1 MKRNLLRILP
11 MLLLGG
17 VLGLTAAPAAFQAA
31 GVKAEDSTKT
41 ITFNMSSIKG
51 VISTGYQTGSKTFDV
66 GDISFDSNNLL
77 GNDNYIQ
84 IKGGTTNG
92 FWSTTTF
99 EDYYISKID
108 IKCSKNDCKI
118 GLGKAK
124 VSTGSITITNG
135 SLVSKTFTQ
144 DNAYTYFCVMATA
157 SYTQV
162 NSVSVTYTKNSG
174 EQPPFEGTYAL
185 VADVADLK
193 SGDKIVLG
201 SAAND
206 AANGALSGKYL
217 SSTAATIKNGELS
230 SEGASPLTLVASD
243 TKWKLLDANN
253 DYIGS
258 TTTKELSNVETEWDI
273 SITDGAATI
282 ACDAGKFKYNVN
294 DPRFTTYTGDPTD
307 KMPLPEIYKLKNQES
322 DTYTVTYD
330 GNGGEGSVVDSN
342 SYTIASTVTLLENG
356 FTAPSDKEFKEWN
369 TQADGNGTSYA
380 EGATFSIL
388 KDTTIYAIW
397 KHKIDPTGD
406 YYKRVTGIYDLSEG
420 AQVVFVYEN
429 GDTVKVSG
437 GLGSNSGNTQ
447 YYFTTVEA
455 EIVDDILLF
464 DNGVEPYPITLGINS
479 GYWTF
484 TTKKGLL
491 QANANTY
498 FVFENGESR
507 WNINPTSS
515 ATTVTSLDT
524 TAGIIQYNGT
534 GSGRFSYYTS
544 NQGAIQLFVKSGTIA
559 KVNLDAEKEIYVN
572 QTASLTATLE
582 GATPTAYS
590 WSILEGD
597 TNVQLVGG
605 ETTNTVQI
613 KGIAEGTA
621 TVQIK
626 CNNDDSL
633 VATCVVTVKP
643 TSASILPEGDY
654 FVISGSHTMH
664 ADTSDSNVIDLSDAA
679 NMWSFEYANEGEN
692 TYYIKSSGGYLGRK
706 QSIQGSGQNT
716 ELALSVDPVDFWTI
730 SGSKTDGFEVKCSSS
745 EKYTYLAPGDDGRWR
760 SIANKT
766 TLTLTEGLEFVS
778 IVPVGAPEKTTYN
791 VGDNFDPKG
800 LTFEIVYEGDVRVP
814 YSGTIT
820 WNKIVKGTKATGT
833 TYFGGKTVTVTYD
846 GLTITNFKP
855 TEITLGGEYKTTYYI
870 GEVVKLDDMTVTVK
884 YVDED
889 TKAEKSEEVDASKY
903 DFSPKAIADDTTAI
917 KVFLKEDALVS
928 ASFNITK
935 VAKTYYTTNYIKAG
949 DKIVIADMNDVD
961 AYGIYGGEE
970 LEFNGNTP
978 THASYTYS
986 PNGAE
991 ELLVESTSYKMDIGG
1006 TSVACVAL
1014 KNEATGQYLRYN
1026 SKKFAYNKD
1035 ESSITCGYS
1044 SGKYDFSYLV
1054 NVNGHDMDLNLHD
1067 GYIDEDGSVIGFY
1080 GFDYVQT
1087 YVEGD
1092 YVTSECILLNNG
1104 TGLLTYK
1111 TYLSKD
1117 GYNEVEYNVD
1127 LTWENNGGI
1136 VIHTPNQKEETITE
1150 DAAFAFHY
1158 VKTLEEWYIQP
1169 YQNPDV
1175 YLSYNTDGDGNFGF
1189 YSTFYEPVCVYRN
1202 NTIALSSP
1210 VNSISVDE
1218 SSIKTEYEVDD
1229 KFSWTGLIITAT
1241 YANGSRS
1248 NLPLGSYDITMPD
1261 MSTEGTKEIT
1271 VTYGAL
1277 GNVVTDKFNI
1287 TVKAPT
1293 PVEPTVVD
1301 VELTQKPK
1309 TIYNPNEPI
1318 DLSGIVVTFKM
1329 SDKTEKVID
1338 DTEIGEYIKNI
1349 TPETS
1354 GSVGTRTVRINLK
1367 GGGDLY
1373 VQYTITVVAAP
1384 VVLSSIELQPSKTE
1398 YWLHEEY
1405 KYEGKIKA
1413 IYSDGTYEFVEGTLF
1428 VGGDTS
1434 TVGNHVVTVSYT
1446 EGDKTVSAQYTI
1458 TVKEKPVITSFEISG
1473 YQQFI
1478 KQGDPFTE
1486 GDNFKVTAHLSD
1498 GSTKTDVPYSI
1509 DKGDF
1514 NSNVLGDYEITVS
1527 IADFVGV
1534 QTYTVTVSKNP
1545 INQIVLRYESSKV
1558 DAQPGDKQ
1566 QIMFKKPA
1574 EDDKFFS
1581 YDDFEYTS
1589 SDKNIADVVF
1599 EDGVPFIQYKDFGHC
1614 TITVKAKVGDGIA
1627 TYQVNVLKHVTGV
1640 TLDKTQAEVNIHET
1654 LALNATV
1661 TPADADDK
1669 SIKWS
1674 SSNTS
1679 IATVDANGVV
1689 TGIKEGTV
1697 TITATANDKVLGTKS
1712 ASCEVTVKKVPVT
1725 SVTLDKTTAEAF
1737 VGDAFK
1743 FNATVEPN
1751 NATYP
1756 ELAWSSSDERI
1767 AKVDQNGNVTCIKEG
1782 TVTITAK
1789 NIDSNLSATCVVT
1802 VSKIDVESVALNKE
1816 TLDLV
1821 VGNNE
1826 TLVATISPDNATYKG
1841 VSWISSDASI
1851 AKVDA
1856 NGKVTAV
1863 APGTA
1868 TITVKTNDGE
1878 KVATCTVT
1886 VRAIPVENV
1895 SFNETTAKL
1904 DIGQT
1909 LNLVATVTP
1918 ENATNKDVT
1927 YTTSNADIATVDNNG
1942 KVTAVAVGEVTITVT
1957 TADGAKTATCTVT
1970 VYDKAAQTKKNLI
1983 ILGASAGGVAV
1994 VGGGCGIGI
2003 PLGIKVSKKRKALKK

>member
-1 MKRNLLRILP
+1 

-41 ITFNMSSIKG
+41 ITFNMSSIKD
-51 VISTGYQTGSKTFDV
+51 VISTSYESGSKTFDV
-66 GDISFDSNNLL
+66 GDISFDSKNLL
-77 GNDNYIQ
+77 GNNKYIQ

-108 IKCSKNDCKI
+108 VSCAQNNCTI
-118 GLGKAK
+118 GVGKAK
-124 VSTGSITITNG
+124 VTSGSISITKG
-135 SLVSKTFTQ
+135 DVVSKTFTQ
-144 DNAYTYFCVMATA
+144 DNAYTYFCVMATG

-162 NSVSVTYTKNSG
+162 KSVSVTYTKNSG

-185 VADVADLK
+185 VTDVADLK

-282 ACDAGKFKYNVN
+282 ACNAGKFKYNVN
-294 DPRFTTYTGDPTD
+294 DPRFTTYTGDPTEM
-307 KMPLPEIYKLKNQES
+307 MPLPEIYKLKNQES

-342 SYTIASTVTLLENG
+342 SYTIGSTVTLLENG

-369 TQADGNGTSYA
+369 TKSDGSGTSYA

-406 YYKRVTGIYDLSEG
+406 YYKRVTNISDLSEG

-437 GLGSNSGNTQ
+437 ELGSNSSNTQ

-464 DNGVEPYPITLGINS
+464 DNGVEPYSITLEVDS
-479 GYWTF
+479 TDSSYWNL
-484 TTKKGLL
+484 KCAKGLI
-491 QANANTY
+491 QANANGY
-498 FVFENGESR
+498 FVFKDGESK
-507 WNINPTSS
+507 WQINVTSLL
-515 ATTVTSLDT
+515 TTVTSLADLT
-524 TAGIIQYNGT
+524 PAGKVQYNGD
-534 GSGRFSYYTS
+534 GSGRFSFYNSS
-544 NQGAIQLFVKSGTIA
+544 NQADIQLFAKSGTIA
-559 KVNLDAEKEIYVN
+559 KVNLDAEKDIFVD
-572 QTASLTATLE
+572 QTILLTASLQGVQA
-582 GATPTAYS
+582 TAYS
-590 WSILEGD
+590 WTVLDGSSNI
-597 TNVQLVGG
+597 QLVGG
-605 ETTNTVQI
+605 QGTKTIQI
-613 KGIAEGTA
+613 KGISEGTA
-621 TVQIK
+621 TIQVK

-654 FVISGSHTMH
+654 FVISGNHTMH
-664 ADTSDSNVIDLSDAA
+664 ADTSDSTTVDLSDVT

-692 TYYIKSSGGYLGRK
+692 TYYIKSTGGYLGRK
-706 QSIQGSGQNT
+706 QSVIGSGART
-716 ELALSVDPVDFWTI
+716 DLVLSTDPVDYWTL
-730 SGSKTDGFEVKCSSS
+730 SGSLSSGFEIKCSSS
-745 EKYTYLAPGDDGRWR
+745 ETYTYLAPGSDGKWR
-760 SIANKT
+760 SVEDKT
-766 TLTLTEGLEFVS
+766 IIELKKGLKFEK
-778 IVPVGAPEKTTYN
+778 IEPVGTPDKTTYN
-791 VGDNFDPKG
+791 VGDDFDPKG
-800 LTFEIVYEGDVRVP
+800 LKFNIVYEGGYTVE

-820 WNKIVKGTKATGT
+820 WDKIAKGTKATGT
-833 TYFGGKTVTVTYD
+833 TYFNGQTVTVTYD

-870 GEVVKLDDMTVTVK
+870 GETVKLDDITVTVK
-884 YVDED
+884 YVDAD
-889 TKAEKSEEVDASKY
+889 TEAEKSEEVDNTKY
-903 DFSPKAIADDTTAI
+903 DFFPKTIADDTTSI
-917 KVFLKEDALVS
+917 KVFLKEDGLVS
-928 ASFNITK
+928 ASFNISK

-970 LEFNGNTP
+970 LDFNGTTP

-986 PNGAE
+986 PSGAE
-991 ELLVESTSYKMDIGG
+991 ELLVESTSYSVDVGE
-1006 TSVACVAL
+1006 TSVNCVAL
-1014 KNEATGQYLRYN
+1014 KNEATGQYLRFN
-1026 SKKFAYNKD
+1026 GKKFAYNKD

-1044 SGKYDFSYLV
+1044 GGLYDFGYFI
-1054 NVNGHDMDLNLHD
+1054 NIDGHDMYLNLHD
-1067 GYIDEDGSVIGFY
+1067 GAMDEDGNVSGFF
-1080 GFDYVQT
+1080 GFDYVIPDA
-1087 YVEGD
+1087 YND
-1092 YVTSECILLNNG
+1092 YVSSTCSLSNDG

-1111 TYLSKD
+1111 TYLAKD
-1117 GYNEVEYNVD
+1117 DHAEVEYKVN
-1127 LTWENNGGI
+1127 LTWEYNGAI
-1136 VIHTPNQKEETITE
+1136 VIHTPNHKEETITE
-1150 DAAFAFHY
+1150 DAAFSFQY
-1158 VKTLEEWYIQP
+1158 VKSSEEWFIQP
-1169 YQNPDV
+1169 YQNQDV
-1175 YLSYNTDGDGNFGF
+1175 YLSYNADGDGNFAF
-1189 YSTFYEPVCVYRN
+1189 YNTFFEPVCVYRN
-1202 NTIALSSP
+1202 NSIALPSQVS
-1210 VNSISVDE
+1210 SISVDE
-1218 SSIKTEYEVDD
+1218 SSIKTEYSLNE
-1229 KFSWTGLIITAT
+1229 KFSWTGLLIAAK
-1241 YANGSRS
+1241 YQNGSSS

-1261 MSTEGTKEIT
+1261 MSTEGTKTIT
-1271 VTYGAL
+1271 VSYGAL
-1277 GNVVTDKFNI
+1277 GNVVQDTFDI
-1287 TVKAPT
+1287 TVEKPT
-1293 PVEPTVVD
+1293 PVEPTIVD
-1301 VELTQKPK
+1301 AVITQKPK
-1309 TIYNPNEPI
+1309 TMYYPNQSI
-1318 DLSGIVVTFKM
+1318 DITGIIVKFKM
-1329 SDKTEKVID
+1329 SDNTEKIVD
-1338 DTEIGEYIKNI
+1338 ETELAEYIKNI
-1349 TPETS
+1349 DPSTS
-1354 GSVGTRTVRINLK
+1354 GPVGTRTVTINLK
-1367 GGGDLY
+1367 GRENLY
-1373 VQYTITVVAAP
+1373 VQYTITVIAEP
-1384 VVLSSIELQPSKTE
+1384 VVLTSIELQPTKKE
-1398 YWLHEEY
+1398 YWLNDEY

-1413 IYSDGTYEFVEGTLF
+1413 IYSNGSYDFIDVKDVLCEGA
-1428 VGGDTS
+1428 DTTS
-1434 TVGNHVVTVSYT
+1434 LGEHVVTVSYT
-1446 EGDKTVSAQYTI
+1446 EGKATVSTTYTI
-1458 TVKEKPVITSFEISG
+1458 TIIEKPVITSFEISG
-1473 YQQFI
+1473 CQKFI
-1478 KQGDPFTE
+1478 NQGDPFTV
-1486 GDNFKVTAHLSD
+1486 GPDFKVTAYYKD
-1498 GSTKTDVPYSI
+1498 GTPYPNYPYSI
-1509 DKGDF
+1509 DKGNFD
-1514 NSNVLGDYEITVS
+1514 SNVLGDYTITVS
-1527 IADFVGV
+1527 IPDFTGV
-1534 QTYTVTVSKNP
+1534 QTYTVTVAKNP

-1581 YDDFEYTS
+1581 FDDFEYTS
-1589 SDKNIADVVF
+1589 SDKNIAEVVF

-1712 ASCEVTVKKVPVT
+1712 ASCEVTVKKVSVT

-1737 VGDAFK
+1737 IGDAFK
-1743 FNATVEPN
+1743 LNATVEPN

-1756 ELAWSSSDERI
+1756 ELAWSSSDEKI

-1826 TLVATISPDNATYKG
+1826 TLVATVSPDNATYKG
-1841 VSWISSDASI
+1841 VSWTSSDASI

-1878 KVATCTVT
+1878 KVATCTIT

-1895 SFNETTAKL
+1895 SLNETTAKL

-1970 VYDKAAQTKKNLI
+1970 VYDKAAQTKKNII
-1983 ILGASAGGVAV
+1983 ILGASAGGVVV
-1994 VGGGCGIGI
+1994 VGAGCGIGI
-2003 PLGIKVSKKRKALKK
+2003 PLGIKASKKRKALKK